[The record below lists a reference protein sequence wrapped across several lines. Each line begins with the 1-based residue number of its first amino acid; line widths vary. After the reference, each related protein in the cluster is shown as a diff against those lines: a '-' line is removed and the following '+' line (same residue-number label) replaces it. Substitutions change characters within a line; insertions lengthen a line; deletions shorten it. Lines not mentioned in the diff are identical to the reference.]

1 MLSDICTTEILLVL
15 VQNRFPSE
23 KESIVKKA
31 VISECF
37 IESEAFMKAAVK
49 KKIARPAP
57 AKPGFQAS
65 IAIPSLMTTI
75 PVRLNTP

>member
-37 IESEAFMKAAVK
+37 IESEAFMKATV

-75 PVRLNTP
+75 PARLITP